1 MKIDYIKI
9 ADLKPYALN
18 AKKHPKSQIAGI
30 AESLKRFGWKQP
42 VVVDSKNNI
51 VIGHGRVEAA
61 KLSKMETVPCVVAD
75 DLSPDEIKAL
85 RLIDNR
91 IAETGWDVEMLA
103 LDLQSFALDLTPFN
117 IEFDS
122 LLPKTE
128 VKDGLTDP
136 DAVPDVQEKSK
147 VQIGDMFALGN
158 HRIICGDS
166 TKAEIVEKLLGGV
179 KPHLMV
185 TDPPYGVEYD
195 ASWRNEATRANGE
208 KIKGR
213 ATGKVLNDDKADWR
227 EAWALFPGDVAYV
240 WHAGLFAGKVADS
253 LTSCGFK
260 LRSQI
265 IWAKS
270 NFAIGRGD
278 YHWHHE
284 PCWYAVREGKTGHYA
299 GDRKQTTLWQIA
311 KPSKSETGHS
321 TQKPVE
327 CMRKPLEN
335 NSSVGQA
342 IYEPFSGSGTTIIA
356 AEQTGRVCYA
366 VELNPSYVD
375 VAIKRWQDFTGQL
388 AKKL

>member
-9 ADLKPYALN
+9 ADIKPYALN

-61 KLSKMETVPCVVAD
+61 KLCKMETVPCVVAD

-128 VKDGLTDP
+128 VKYGLTDP
-136 DAVPDVQEKSK
+136 DAVPDVQEKSN

-166 TKAEIVEKLLGGV
+166 TKAEIVEKLLGGEKCDLV
-179 KPHLMV
+179 I
-185 TDPPYGVEYD
+185 TDPPYNIETQG
-195 ASWRNEATRANGE
+195 G
-208 KIKGR
+208 KKGDLSKSLR
-213 ATGKVLNDDKADWR
+213 KQGNDIDFISDFDPKNFLSILPMVFDKNKMN
-227 EAWALFPGDVAYV
+227 AYV
-240 WHAGLFAGKVADS
+240 FCNKELLPDY
-253 LTSCGFK
+253 L
-260 LRSQI
+260 
-265 IWAKS
+265 IWARDNKISFNVLVWKKPNAIPIGDSHRPDIEYLLLFRKS
-270 NFAIGRGD
+270 AIWNRGID
-278 YHWHHE
+278 GVNYSRLIE
-284 PCWYAVREGKTGHYA
+284 NAR
-299 GDRKQTTLWQIA
+299 
-311 KPSKSETGHS
+311 ETGLHP
-321 TQKPVE
+321 TMKPVAI
-327 CMRKPLEN
+327 LEN
-335 NSSVGQA
+335 EILISSNKNSIVLDFFGG
-342 IYEPFSGSGTTIIA
+342 SGSTIIA
-356 AEQTGRVCYA
+356 CEKTSRICRVI
-366 VELNPSYVD
+366 EIEPRFVD